1 MHNTLPAA
9 PKDEKFEALKLGLNS
24 FNAGF
29 VNEILHEKVAS
40 FVKDES
46 DKVMGGILGDIKW
59 GWLYVEGLWVDESL
73 CGQDWG
79 TTLLKSLEDYA
90 LANGITRYRLETTS
104 FQALGFYRKMGYDI
118 FAELP
123 DFPPG
128 LTSYFLK
135 KLVK

>member
-1 MHNTLPAA
+1 MHITA
-9 PKDEKFEALKLGLNS
+9 PVTPRNEEFEALRLGLNG

-29 VNEILHEKVAS
+29 IDDILRERIGA

-73 CGQDWG
+73 RGQDWG
-79 TTLLKSLEDYA
+79 TALLKSLEDYA
-90 LANGITRYRLETTS
+90 CSNGITRFRLETTN
-104 FQALGFYRKMGYDI
+104 FQALDFYKKKGYEV

-123 DFPPG
+123 DYPPRH
-128 LTSYFLK
+128 TSYFLK